1 MLSWQKHQIYDVE
14 EKTTQ
19 SANNHPISQD
29 SKEIQN
35 YLELERSTH
44 HYELTKT
51 ENMLQWRRN
60 EREDEHVCLD
70 DMLHKSE
77 TLFYYMKNK
86 ILA

>member
-1 MLSWQKHQIYDVE
+1 MLGWQKHRIYGVE
-14 EKTTQ
+14 EKSTQ

-29 SKEIQN
+29 SKENQN

-44 HYELTKT
+44 HYELTET
-51 ENMLQWRRN
+51 ENTLQCRMN

-77 TLFYYMKNK
+77 TLFYYMKKK